1 METFHVGGIWVSPAP
16 LDAETLSEIGAQFS
30 PSDESFCFWVDSKDP
45 RRLEMSWDEDASSL
59 EDAARRCPG
68 LTARTGSTHN
78 HGVGAEPWEWWR
90 VGCVRGLR
98 AQGRQAG
105 FTGRPDV
112 FACFGSLASASSHG
126 PGHHLD
132 LPPPVKKGHAGPAGD
147 VAVADAPRHRPASCR
162 RPHRGRRW
170 LAFNSSTEAADGLID
185 STFSSPGQLR

>member
-90 VGCVRGLR
+90 VGCVRGLG
-98 AQGRQAG
+98 AQGRQSG
-105 FTGRPDV
+105 FTAVLTCLPV
-112 FACFGSLASASSHG
+112 LARWRQPAPMAPVITSTSH
-126 PGHHLD
+126 
-132 LPPPVKKGHAGPAGD
+132 
-147 VAVADAPRHRPASCR
+147 HRSR
-162 RPHRGRRW
+162 RV
-170 LAFNSSTEAADGLID
+170 T
-185 STFSSPGQLR
+185 PGQPATWR